1 MNEQEKVYCPF
12 LKAGQL
18 AAGGKVTDDALCVPI
33 DCALG
38 AVGSEECVF
47 QLIEYLLSEELDL
60 PSADSVLK
68 VHIVDDDTINRFGR
82 CR

>member
-1 MNEQEKVYCPF
+1 MNDQDKLYCPF
-12 LKAGQL
+12 YKAAQL

-38 AVGSEECVF
+38 AVGSEVCVF
-47 QLIEYLLSEELDL
+47 QRIEYLLSEELDL
-60 PSADSVLK
+60 PGADSVLK